1 MNFLSQIIN
10 ASKIALGLSFF
21 GLPNLVTAQQN
32 QDILFENVSVFDGKN
47 QQLQT
52 NSYVLVSGN
61 KIKTVSKTPI
71 EKNNDVLVILPTPI
85 EGLG

>member
-47 QQLQT
+47 QQLQIGRAH
-52 NSYVLVSGN
+52 V
-61 KIKTVSKTPI
+61 
-71 EKNNDVLVILPTPI
+71 
-85 EGLG
+85 